1 MARQV
6 CNYWT
11 NFAKTGDPNGLDDDG
26 SAMPRWEVFSE
37 DFSQPIIFEDTVHKG
52 DRELSAVIR
61 GMYKLAADKLW
72 RKG

>member
-1 MARQV
+1 
-6 CNYWT
+6 
-11 NFAKTGDPNGLDDDG
+11 
-26 SAMPRWEVFSE
+26 MPRWEVFSE